1 MGCPGWAGDRRVI
14 RDDCTVEGRGFGSG
28 RIRCQNERMLP
39 AGHY

>member
-1 MGCPGWAGDRRVI
+1 MGCPGWAGDRRGI